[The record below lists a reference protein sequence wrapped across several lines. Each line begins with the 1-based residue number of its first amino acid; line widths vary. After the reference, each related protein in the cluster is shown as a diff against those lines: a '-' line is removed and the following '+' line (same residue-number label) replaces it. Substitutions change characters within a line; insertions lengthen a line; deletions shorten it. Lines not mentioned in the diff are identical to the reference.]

1 MPVTDRDANSPR
13 AQHDSRPVDEGPVTI
28 HAIPDD
34 VIAHDHSDDCLCGP
48 TQTLAWS
55 NGRQFWIAYHHPLI
69 ESAALERWS
78 C

>member
-1 MPVTDRDANSPR
+1 M
-13 AQHDSRPVDEGPVTI
+13 TI